1 MKRTITF
8 ILLIAVI
15 LALYFYTSQNTP
27 AQITKT
33 DTSQQE
39 SVIKLRFGH
48 NSPVTSALHQ
58 AALRFAEEVKQKSK
72 GKVVIEVF
80 PSQKLG
86 NDHQM
91 VEMARDGDLDIILT
105 PTAKMSVAV
114 PSMQYADLPFF
125 FPKREDVYT
134 MLDGE
139 PGKMLLNNL
148 HSIGLVG
155 VTFWENGFKQFTA
168 NSPILSPDDFKGK
181 KIRVMKS
188 KIIMEQFKS
197 FGAEPVPI
205 DFYSTKKALAD
216 GVVDGEENPLIA
228 IVGMKFYEV
237 QSDITLSDHAY
248 LGYVFSISEKVFK
261 KLPQNVRALLIDVA
275 KEITPWERKETKKRE
290 DKLLAFLK
298 KYGMK
303 IHTLSDIQRQ
313 NFSKLCAHIP
323 KQFEDVIGP
332 NIISK
337 TEELLYNKYSKK
349 DNIVIGID
357 ADLSMDGQAA
367 GLSIK
372 RGAELAAYEINKAGG
387 LLGKKVVIIAKDHR
401 VLASQGVKNINEFAQ
416 RGDVVAIIG
425 GKQSAIINGEMKT
438 IQKNH
443 IPYLVPWAA
452 ASKLTQND
460 YKDNYVF
467 RVSANDKF
475 ISKLLASHA
484 LKYSDKVAVLV
495 ENSIWGRSCLQDIQK
510 YLHSK
515 GIPPVSSI
523 IVNRGQKSF
532 DEDINQVISAGAKVL
547 ILVTNSVEGSK
558 TIKTL
563 SNKNAKLKIVS
574 HWGIINGDFFEDN
587 AKYLKKIPLEF
598 IQTFLFT
605 ETKNPLVKTLLN
617 NYKTMYHQDPIKK
630 MIAPS
635 GIAQSYDLVH
645 LLALAVK
652 KAGTTNSL
660 KVKKALENL
669 PPYRGLIKT
678 YNPAFT
684 KNRHDAL
691 DANDFFLAKYNTKGI
706 IVPEYKGY

>member
-1 MKRTITF
+1 MKKTIAF
-8 ILLIAVI
+8 ILLLTTI
-15 LALYFYTSQNTP
+15 LALYFYNSQNSSE
-27 AQITKT
+27 QITKT
-33 DTSQQE
+33 DTAQQQ

-48 NSPVTSALHQ
+48 NSPETSALHQ
-58 AALRFAEEVKQKSK
+58 AALRFAKEVKQKSN
-72 GKVVIEVF
+72 GNVIIEVF

-114 PSMQYADLPFF
+114 PSMQYADLPFY
-125 FPKREDVYT
+125 FPKREDVYA

-139 PGKMLLNNL
+139 PGRMLLNNL

-197 FGAEPVPI
+197 FGAEPIPI

-237 QSDITLSDHAY
+237 QSDLTLSDHAY
-248 LGYVFSISEKVFK
+248 LGYVLSISEKVFK
-261 KLPQNVRALLIDVA
+261 KLPQKVRTLLVNTA
-275 KEITPWERKETKKRE
+275 KEITPWERQETKKRE
-290 DKLLAFLK
+290 DKLLTFLK
-298 KYGMK
+298 DKGIK
-303 IHTLSDIQRQ
+303 IHKLSDLQRQ
-313 NFSKLCAHIP
+313 KFSKLCAHIP

-332 NIISK
+332 SIISK
-337 TEELLYNKYSKK
+337 TQEILYNKYSKK

-357 ADLSMDGQAA
+357 ADLSMDGEAA

-372 RGAELAAYEINKAGG
+372 RGAELAADEINKAGG
-387 LLGKKVVIIAKDHR
+387 LLGKKVIVIAKDNR
-401 VLASQGVKNINEFAQ
+401 VLSSQGIKNINDFAK
-416 RGDVVAIIG
+416 RKDVVAIIG
-425 GKQSAIINGEMKT
+425 GKQSAIINGEMET

-467 RVSANDKF
+467 RVSANDRF

-484 LKYSDKVAVLV
+484 LKYSDKVAVIA
-495 ENSIWGRSCLQDIQK
+495 ENSIWGRSCLEDIQK
-510 YLHSK
+510 YLRSK
-515 GIPPVSSI
+515 GTPPVSSI
-523 IVNRGQKSF
+523 VVNRGQKSF
-532 DEDINQVISAGAKVL
+532 DEDINQVISSGAKVL

-563 SNKNAKLKIVS
+563 SEKNANINIVS
-574 HWGIINGDFFEDN
+574 HWGIINSDFFKDN
-587 AKYLKKIPLEF
+587 AQYLEKIPLEF

-605 ETKNPLVKTLLN
+605 ETKNPLAKTLLN
-617 NYKTMYHQDPIKK
+617 NYKRMYHQDPIKT

-635 GIAQSYDLVH
+635 GVAQSYDLVH

-652 KAGTTNSL
+652 KAGTTDPI

-669 PPYRGLIKT
+669 PPYKGLIRT

-684 KNRHDAL
+684 QNRHDAL
-691 DANDFFLAKYNTKGI
+691 DASDFFLAKYNSNGI
-706 IVPEYKGY
+706 IVPEYKGQ